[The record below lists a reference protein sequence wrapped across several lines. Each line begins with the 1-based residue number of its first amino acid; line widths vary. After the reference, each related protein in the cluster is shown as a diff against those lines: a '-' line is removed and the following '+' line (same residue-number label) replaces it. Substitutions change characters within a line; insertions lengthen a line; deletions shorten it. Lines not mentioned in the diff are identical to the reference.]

1 MAQTKRKRQ
10 TKHRGNAAGVVESRG
25 RTGRK
30 PTAEEKTGKASTG
43 RSKDKRVDRLEREPT
58 WRGAFYRA
66 MAAAVVM
73 LLISILLLKKPN
85 EAIALFPI
93 VLIAY
98 VPISYYTDTWLYK
111 RRLASKAK
119 ARQEAKAVKAKTS
132 EPKPRELTTDD
143 AKSTDTEVSGARS
156 K

>member
-1 MAQTKRKRQ
+1 MAQTKRRRQ

-30 PTAEEKTGKASTG
+30 PTAAEKTGKASG
-43 RSKDKRVDRLEREPT
+43 GAGKDTKLARMDREPT

-98 VPISYYTDTWLYK
+98 VPISYYTDMWLYK
-111 RRLASKAK
+111 RRMAGKAK
-119 ARQEAKAVKAKTS
+119 QTGGTS
-132 EPKPRELTTDD
+132 
-143 AKSTDTEVSGARS
+143 S

>member
-1 MAQTKRKRQ
+1 MAQTKRRRQ

-30 PTAEEKTGKASTG
+30 PTAAEKTGKASG
-43 RSKDKRVDRLEREPT
+43 AAAAKDAKLARMDREPT

-98 VPISYYTDTWLYK
+98 VPISYYTDMWLY
-111 RRLASKAK
+111 RRRMAGKAK
-119 ARQEAKAVKAKTS
+119 QAGGT
-132 EPKPRELTTDD
+132 
-143 AKSTDTEVSGARS
+143 GS